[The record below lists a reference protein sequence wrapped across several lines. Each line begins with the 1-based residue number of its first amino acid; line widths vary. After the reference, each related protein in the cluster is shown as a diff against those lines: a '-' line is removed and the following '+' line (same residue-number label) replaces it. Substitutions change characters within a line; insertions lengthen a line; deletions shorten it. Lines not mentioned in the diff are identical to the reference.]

1 MSRNDVATS
10 RLTSGTDSL
19 VSGNGS
25 PSLELVDLVQQLLA
39 GTDSPGLF
47 DDPRLIG
54 GVNAR
59 RHGALD
65 RRQDG
70 GTAAAVLLQI
80 TGVLSQGLG

>member
-1 MSRNDVATS
+1 MK
-10 RLTSGTDSL
+10 RLVL
-19 VSGNGS
+19 ACR
-25 PSLELVDLVQQLLA
+25 LAAAA

-59 RHGALD
+59 RDGALD

-80 TGVLSQGLG
+80 TGVSSQGLG